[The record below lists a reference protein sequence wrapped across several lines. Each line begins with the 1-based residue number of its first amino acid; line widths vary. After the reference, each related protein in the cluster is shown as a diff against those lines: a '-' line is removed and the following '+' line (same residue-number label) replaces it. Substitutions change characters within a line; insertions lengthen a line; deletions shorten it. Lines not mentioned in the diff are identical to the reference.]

1 MNEYLLANT
10 VSAVQSS
17 IRTVGA
23 SGNQSIDGLLLGPA
37 WTTLNI
43 TYSFPS
49 LSSTYVAG
57 YSEAGQSF
65 RSVSA
70 AQHAAA
76 DYVLS
81 GESGLL
87 GYSTMGLGSVAS
99 FTREAFTDAGSGPA
113 MVMLGSSSLPPTAY
127 TYSPGDDAKSGD
139 VWFGRAYDGL
149 SYADYRTP
157 APGNY
162 ASMTM
167 LHELGHALGLK
178 HGSEAGGVANEMLP
192 AASNALEYSVMTYA
206 SYIGS
211 PATADTCALDSNPQ
225 TYMMDD
231 IAALQYLYGANFSV
245 LGPTRYSWNPGT
257 GETVVNGVGQGR
269 PGTAGD
275 AAADRNKIF
284 LTLWNRDGK
293 DATYDF
299 SAYHSGVQVNLNPG
313 QCSTA
318 SGAQLAQL
326 GLAEHAKGNVY
337 NAMQYNN
344 DARSLIAN
352 AVGGS
357 GDDVIIGNSADNVL
371 EGGLGNNTIDGCGGY
386 NTAVYEVSRQQAV
399 ITRTSDGLIGVG
411 FLGGHDSLRAH
422 PGISESSIIRSGC
435 FWISV
440 A

>member
-1 MNEYLLANT
+1 
-10 VSAVQSS
+10 
-17 IRTVGA
+17 
-23 SGNQSIDGLLLGPA
+23 
-37 WTTLNI
+37 
-43 TYSFPS
+43 
-49 LSSTYVAG
+49 
-57 YSEAGQSF
+57 
-65 RSVSA
+65 
-70 AQHAAA
+70 
-76 DYVLS
+76 
-81 GESGLL
+81 
-87 GYSTMGLGSVAS
+87 
-99 FTREAFTDAGSGPA
+99 
-113 MVMLGSSSLPPTAY
+113 
-127 TYSPGDDAKSGD
+127 
-139 VWFGRAYDGL
+139 
-149 SYADYRTP
+149 
-157 APGNY
+157 
-162 ASMTM
+162 
-167 LHELGHALGLK
+167 
-178 HGSEAGGVANEMLP
+178 
-192 AASNALEYSVMTYA
+192 
-206 SYIGS
+206 
-211 PATADTCALDSNPQ
+211 
-225 TYMMDD
+225 MMDD

-257 GETVVNGVGQGR
+257 GETMVNGVGQGR

-411 FLGGHDSLRAH
+411 FLGGHDSLSVC
-422 PGISESSIIRSGC
+422 PGSFLC
-435 FWISV
+435 L